1 MSQISANANYLQRQE
16 SQLESQ
22 LELQHELRY
31 ELGYELQYQSLYSKI
46 LNFTEIENNST
57 KGIATLLSQKN
68 TSGQLKMTLNRL
80 MGHKLIE

>member
-22 LELQHELRY
+22 LESQ
-31 ELGYELQYQSLYSKI
+31 YELQYQSLYSKI

>member
-22 LELQHELRY
+22 LELQHEL
-31 ELGYELQYQSLYSKI
+31 QYQSLYSKI
-46 LNFTEIENNST
+46 LSFTEIENNST

-80 MGHKLIE
+80 LGHKLIE